1 MHVFDV
7 YRSFKVPNN
16 CIGAI
21 LGVGGANV
29 RGMQESTG
37 ANIRVSNKHEV
48 IPGTCNRF
56 IYISGPQWSVQQAQY
71 LCVQIITEVYKSNNG
86 PPPMYAD
93 GDSKNNGLN
102 KAMDNL
108 NIDGTFTNIDNA
120 APGSPNQL
128 SNELLPTTTTTTTS
142 VDQQKFEMNFYNDD
156 ER

>member
-1 MHVFDV
+1 MHVCDV

-37 ANIRVSNKHEV
+37 ANIRVSSKNEV
-48 IPGTCNRF
+48 VPGTRNRF

-108 NIDGTFTNIDNA
+108 NMDGTFTNIDNA
-120 APGSPNQL
+120 APDSPNQL
-128 SNELLPTTTTTTTS
+128 SNELLATTTTTTTS
-142 VDQQKFEMNFYNDD
+142 VDQQKFEMNFYND
-156 ER
+156 EN